1 MQTITSYYYDN
12 VITVQWDDDPS
23 IIQRNRVVY
32 VPPVKIYKG
41 INNLLKIEMKN
52 SDQKPVDLTDYVL
65 TFNIVDDYVYSN
77 AATVL
82 TTNVCITNAKL
93 GQGYVVIT
101 EYDMVQLDREQ
112 YTFNVF
118 INNTCWGNI
127 ATYVDDNYGAAGQ
140 LLVSSSAYPVPQPA
154 ALDLGPCGDGI
165 DSAIF
170 DFGNV

>member
-52 SDQKPVDLTDYVL
+52 SDQKHVDLTNYVL

-77 AATVL
+77 ATTVF
-82 TTNVCITNAKL
+82 TTNVSITNAKL

-101 EYDMVQLDREQ
+101 DYDLVQLDREQ

-118 INNTCWGNI
+118 INDTCWGNI

-140 LLVSSSAYPVPQPA
+140 LFVSNSAYPVAQPA

-170 DFGNV
+170 DFGNI